1 MRIFRRPLAPHR
13 RVVRLVVGL
22 LLLSGVVTAVAQRP
36 PWGRG
41 NWQPAVMHDGLPPD
55 YGGFLFCRLIYNQVR
70 REPGGQG
77 WSTDYPVSD
86 RNFLT
91 RLSQFTNTRIARW
104 SEDEPGFV
112 VVRATDPNLFRC
124 PFLFASDVGTMA
136 LDDQEVR
143 HLREYLLK
151 GGFLWVDD
159 FWGDRAWG
167 HWEETIRTVLP
178 EVAIREI
185 APDHPLMSIFYQID
199 EVPQIPSIQFWRG
212 SGGLTSERG
221 AESAIPN
228 LRAMTDENGRILVL
242 ISHNTDI
249 ADGWE
254 REGEDH
260 RFLDSFSPDAYAV
273 GINVVLWM
281 MTH

>member
-1 MRIFRRPLAPHR
+1 MGIFRHPLRPRA
-13 RVVRLVVGL
+13 RVSRLVVGL
-22 LLLSGVVTAVAQRP
+22 LLASGVVTAVAQRP

-41 NWQPAVMHDGLPPD
+41 NWQPAVMHEGLPPD

-91 RLSQFTNTRIARW
+91 RLSQFTNTRIGRW

-112 VVRATDPNLFRC
+112 AVRATDPNLFRC

-136 LDDQEVR
+136 LDDQEIR
-143 HLREYLLK
+143 QLREYLLK

-167 HWEETIRTVLP
+167 HWETTLREVLP
-178 EVAIREI
+178 DVSIEEI
-185 APDHPLMSIFYQID
+185 TPDHPLMSIFYQID
-199 EVPQIPSIQFWRG
+199 DVPQIPSIQFWRG

-221 AESAIPN
+221 EESAIPT
-228 LRAMTDENGRILVL
+228 LHAVTDERGRILVL
-242 ISHNTDI
+242 MSHNTDI

-254 REGEDH
+254 REGEDR
-260 RFLDSFSPDAYAV
+260 RFLDAFSPNAYAV
-273 GINVVLWM
+273 GINVALWM

>member
-1 MRIFRRPLAPHR
+1 M
-13 RVVRLVVGL
+13 VGL

-242 ISHNTDI
+242 MSHNTDI